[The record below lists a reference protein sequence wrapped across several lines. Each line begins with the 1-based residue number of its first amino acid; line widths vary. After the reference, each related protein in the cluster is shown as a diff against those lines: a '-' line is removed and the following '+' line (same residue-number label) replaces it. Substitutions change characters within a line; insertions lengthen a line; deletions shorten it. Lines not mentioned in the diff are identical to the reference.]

1 MNFKDKS
8 PKEKRSIFIVL
19 AVVLVLLLVSILGP
33 IIFPNTAFST
43 IVENSVGKFFNLFNF
58 FKNNYIIMI
67 ETVAIIF
74 FMWLID
80 KLILLLVSL
89 LKIRTLRG
97 TTIANLLNS
106 TINYLA
112 FIIAIFLIL
121 SAWGVQ
127 TPTLLAGAG
136 IIGLAISFGAQ
147 SLIEDIFSGL
157 FIIFEKQ
164 FSVGDIIQI
173 GDFRGVVKEISL
185 RVTKFED
192 INGDIKIIN
201 NSDIRGAINTSSSLS
216 KAACEISISYG
227 EDIERVEKIIHENL
241 SEIRKQIPKIV
252 EGPHYLGVQ
261 TLGDSSVVLRVI
273 ALVNEG
279 DRYAVARQLNR
290 EMKILFDKNNISIPF
305 PQLVIHEAKKEN
317 SENKE

>member
-1 MNFKDKS
+1 MKFKDKS
-8 PKEKRSIFIVL
+8 IKEKRNVIIIL
-19 AVVLVLLLVSILGP
+19 LVVFVLLLVSILGP
-33 IIFPNTAFST
+33 IIFPDTLFAD
-43 IVENSVGKFFNLFNF
+43 IIENSVGKFFNLFGF
-58 FKNNYIIMI
+58 FKNNYVVII
-67 ETVAIIF
+67 ETIAIVF

-80 KLILLLVSL
+80 KLLLVLISL
-89 LKIRTLRG
+89 LHIKTLRG
-97 TTIANLLNS
+97 TTITHLVNS
-106 TINYLA
+106 SIKYLA

-164 FSVGDIIQI
+164 YSVGDIIQI

-216 KAACEISISYG
+216 KATCEISIGYQ
-227 EDIERVEKIIHENL
+227 EDLERVEKIIYENIK
-241 SEIRKQIPKIV
+241 EIRNKIPKIV
-252 EGPHYLGVQ
+252 EGPFYLGVQ
-261 TLGDSSVVLRVI
+261 SLGESSVVLRII
-273 ALVNEG
+273 AMVNEG
-279 DRYAVARQLNR
+279 DRYTVSRHLNK
-290 EMKILFDKNNISIPF
+290 EMKILFDKNKISIPF
-305 PQLVIHEAKKEN
+305 PQLVIHDA
-317 SENKE
+317 NKTETE

>member
-1 MNFKDKS
+1 MKFKDRS
-8 PKEKRSIFIVL
+8 PKEKRSIIIVL
-19 AVVLVLLLVSILGP
+19 AAVFVLILISILGP
-33 IIFPNTAFST
+33 IIFPNTTFSD
-43 IVENSVGKFFNLFNF
+43 IIENSVGKFFNLFNF
-58 FKNNYIIMI
+58 FKNNYVIMI

-80 KLILLLVSL
+80 KFILLLISL
-89 LKIRTLRG
+89 LRIRSLRG
-97 TTIANLLNS
+97 TTIANLINS
-106 TINYLA
+106 TIKYLA
-112 FIIAIFLIL
+112 FVVAVFLIL

-136 IIGLAISFGAQ
+136 IIGLAVSFGAQ

-173 GDFRGVVKEISL
+173 GDFRGIVKEISL

-227 EDIERVEKIIHENL
+227 EDIERVEKIIHANL
-241 SEIRKQIPKIV
+241 SEIRKKIPKIV

-273 ALVNEG
+273 AMVNEG
-279 DRYAVARQLNR
+279 DRYTVARQLNR

-305 PQLVIHEAKKEN
+305 PQLVIHDAKKEN
-317 SENKE
+317 PENKE

>member
-1 MNFKDKS
+1 MKFKDRS
-8 PKEKRSIFIVL
+8 PKEKRSIIIVL
-19 AVVLVLLLVSILGP
+19 AVVLVLLLLSILGP
-33 IIFPNTAFST
+33 IIFPSTTFSS
-43 IVENSVGKFFNLFNF
+43 IIENSVGKFFNLFDF
-58 FKNNYIIMI
+58 FKNNYVIII

-80 KLILLLVSL
+80 KVILILVSML
-89 LKIRTLRG
+89 RIKSLRG
-97 TTIANLLNS
+97 TTIANLVNS
-106 TINYLA
+106 TIKYLA
-112 FIIAIFLIL
+112 FVIAVFLIL

-173 GDFRGVVKEISL
+173 GDFRGMVKEISL

-227 EDIERVEKIIHENL
+227 EDIERVEKIIHANL

-273 ALVNEG
+273 AMVNEG
-279 DRYAVARQLNR
+279 DRYTVARQLNR

-305 PQLVIHEAKKEN
+305 PQLVIHEAKKDN
-317 SENKE
+317 PENKE